1 MAYFDKTV
9 KIQSPRNIVWKKAYE
24 QTGAGRIMLEEPD
37 RLLVA
42 ISQNVGYVYWLEED
56 TDSSTILRYL
66 IDSAPS
72 IQDAFRD
79 LRDIPTALETLA
91 ARNEPPSLISV
102 VGLLNLLGGGRWIVE
117 IGEETIKQI
126 KNKAEQTHTV

>member
-91 ARNEPPSLISV
+91 SRNEPPSLISV

>member
-37 RLLVA
+37 RLVVA

-56 TDSSTILRYL
+56 TVGSTILRL
-66 IDSAPS
+66 LMDSASS

-79 LRDIPTALETLA
+79 RQDIPTAIETLA
-91 ARNEPPSLISV
+91 ARNEQPSLISV

-117 IGEETIKQI
+117 IGESTIEQI
-126 KNKAEQTHTV
+126 KNKAEQTHSV